1 MCNVV
6 RTALE
11 EFDELKSGDE
21 ARAVHVEHNQVLVRE
36 VSQAKSAEAQRGGK
50 LRGVDWRGLIVLCVM
65 SEGGSVE

>member
-36 VSQAKSAEAQRGGK
+36 VSQAESAEAQRGGK
-50 LRGVDWRGLIVLCVM
+50 LRGVDWRGLIVSCV
-65 SEGGSVE
+65 